1 MCCAQKTPLK
11 SPPELE
17 IIFSKEA
24 NDDDGLMTENR
35 ALSRKFSKQITKI
48 TWQNLELSSI
58 HVYGL
63 NRTLNTFIKIDRE

>member
-35 ALSRKFSKQITKI
+35 ALNRKFSKTNNKN
-48 TWQNLELSSI
+48 NL
-58 HVYGL
+58 YY
-63 NRTLNTFIKIDRE
+63 NTDSF

>member
-35 ALSRKFSKQITKI
+35 ALNRKFSKTNNK
-48 TWQNLELSSI
+48 NSLSENVDS
-58 HVYGL
+58 
-63 NRTLNTFIKIDRE
+63 F

>member
-35 ALSRKFSKQITKI
+35 ALNRKFSKTNNKNNLTK
-48 TWQNLELSSI
+48 S
-58 HVYGL
+58 
-63 NRTLNTFIKIDRE
+63 RIKFNSCLRSK